1 MGMRKYRLKNFAS
14 VVMGVVVLSLLAACA
29 GSPASDPGSR
39 AERGDQ
45 RGDQPVVIEQSPN
58 DDREYR
64 FLTLDNDLR
73 VLLVSDTETDKAAA
87 SLVVFRGS
95 FDEPDAFPGL
105 AHFLE
110 HMLFIGTEKYPEV
123 DAYQHFIAQN
133 GGASNAYTAGDHTNY
148 FFDIQPEQFPAA
160 MDRFSQFFISPL
172 LDADYVD
179 REKNAV
185 NSEYQMQLRSDN
197 WRSMAV
203 NTVAI
208 NPDHPDS
215 RFSIGNLETLDD
227 GVQEALT
234 TFFEQEYSADQ
245 MALVALSNQPL
256 DEMEAWIGP
265 MFSQIENRNLGPV
278 SRDEP
283 LYVEG
288 SLPVQLYYQTIKDG
302 YKITYNFPVP
312 ATYGYY
318 QKKPDQY
325 ISNLLGHEG
334 EGSLYQRLK
343 RAGWIESLA
352 AGVANVDERNGLIV
366 LSIDLTESGYANLER
381 INRLTFRYIELLK
394 KSPPEPWRYAEQ
406 ARVAE
411 LGFRFQEQSSSTGF
425 VYRTAPALMHY
436 PPDDVLVA
444 PYLMSEFDAS
454 LIEDFLARLT
464 VDNVIVEIGGP
475 DVPVDS
481 VEPWFKVPYKLVSGP
496 PSSLTAVGV
505 PTGMRAG
512 ALQSASATVTA
523 GGELSLPAPNLYL
536 PADLQVL
543 ENDDKLPELR
553 YEGPGIALWED
564 RDTSFGTPR
573 ANLFL
578 SLGMEGGIQSAEDL
592 AMASMYRSLVTDAL
606 SAEVYPA
613 YLAGLGYGIDVNGLG
628 FELSVS
634 GYSDKQLVLLRTVL
648 GGLTRL
654 EIDPERFS
662 AFKTELLRE
671 WGNYRDE
678 RPYTQTYGA
687 LSYLLL
693 SSRWPPEALIAA
705 LENRSVEDL
714 ERWRAAR
721 MSDFNVQG
729 LYIGNVADLGGRDLV
744 EVLKSELPLRD
755 FQRVAPSVKAISSAW
770 RHQITIDHQDASM
783 VLYLQ
788 DPDSDINSRAISAL
802 AGQMIKQS
810 YFTSLRT
817 EQQLG
822 YVVSVRAQT
831 IRDRGGLAFI
841 VQSPVASPARLEALT
856 REFLSAE
863 LTTVAQMEESEFQR
877 FQSGLIGRLT
887 EKDRNLGQRSRRYWT
902 NLQLGV
908 TTFDTRQR
916 IAAAASILSKDDVL
930 AYLRQLVNRFD
941 QERLIVFNRGRFED
955 APQGGTELID
965 VAGFKNAG

>member
-1 MGMRKYRLKNFAS
+1 MRIFAS
-14 VVMGVVVLSLLAACA
+14 VLMAVVGASLLAACA
-29 GSPASDPGSR
+29 GNPASDLNRPATVSDG
-39 AERGDQ
+39 
-45 RGDQPVVIEQSPN
+45 PIVVEQSPN

-64 FLTLDNDLR
+64 YLTLDNALR
-73 VLLVSDTETDKAAA
+73 VLLVSDPGTDKAAA
-87 SLVVFRGS
+87 SLAVFRGS
-95 FDEPDAFPGL
+95 YDEPDAYPGL

-123 DAYQHFIAQN
+123 DAYQHFISQH

-148 FFDIQPEQFPAA
+148 FFDIQPDQFPAA

-172 LDADYVD
+172 LDTDYVD

-185 NSEYQMQLRSDN
+185 NSEYQMQLRNDD

-203 NTVAI
+203 NTVAV
-208 NPDHPDS
+208 NPEHPDS
-215 RFSIGNLETLDD
+215 RFSIGSLETLDA
-227 GVQEALT
+227 GVQDALK

-256 DEMEAWIGP
+256 DEMEAWITP
-265 MFSQIENRNLGPV
+265 MFSPITNRNLGPAP
-278 SRDEP
+278 REEP

-288 SLPVQLYYQTIKDG
+288 TLPAQLYFRTIKEG
-302 YKITYNFPVP
+302 YRVAYSFPIP
-312 ATYGYY
+312 ATYPYY
-318 QKKPDQY
+318 RQKPDQY

-343 RAGWIESLA
+343 REGWTESLA
-352 AGVANVDERNGLIV
+352 TGVANVDENNSLIV
-366 LSIDLTESGYANLER
+366 LEISLTETGYANLER
-381 INRLTFRYIELLK
+381 VNELTFRYINLLK
-394 KSPPEPWRYAEQ
+394 QSPPESWRYAEQ

-411 LGFRFQEQSSSTGF
+411 LGFRFQEKSSATGF
-425 VYRTAPALMHY
+425 VYRTAPAFMHY
-436 PPDDVLVA
+436 PPSEVLVA
-444 PYLMSEFDAS
+444 PYLMSGFDAS
-454 LIEDFLARLT
+454 LINAFLERLN
-464 VDNVIVEIGGP
+464 VDNVIVEISGP

-481 VEPWFKVPYKLVSGP
+481 VESWFKVPYQLVSGAP
-496 PSSLTAVGV
+496 
-505 PTGMRAG
+505 AG
-512 ALQSASATVTA
+512 ARNGATDTVNA
-523 GGELSLPAPNLYL
+523 HGLSLPAPNPYL

-543 ENDDKLPELR
+543 EDDGKLPELR
-553 YEGPGIALWED
+553 HESLGLALWED

-578 SLGMEGGIQSAEDL
+578 SLGIDGGIQSAEDL
-592 AMASMYRSLVTDAL
+592 AMASIYRSLVTDSL

-613 YLAGLGYGIDVNGLG
+613 YLAGLGYAIGVNGLG
-628 FELSVS
+628 FELSLS

-648 GGLTRL
+648 DGLTRL

-662 AFKTELLRE
+662 AFKEELLRE

-693 SSRWPPEALIAA
+693 SSRWPPEALITE
-705 LENRSVEDL
+705 LEKRSVEDL
-714 ERWRAAR
+714 QRWRARR
-721 MSDFNVQG
+721 MSGFNVVG
-729 LYIGNVADLGGRDLV
+729 LQAGNVADLEGRDLV
-744 EVLKSELPLRD
+744 GLLKSELPLRD
-755 FQRVAPSVKAISSAW
+755 FPRVEPSVKSIDTAW
-770 RHQITIDHQDASM
+770 RHQIPIDHQDASI

-788 DPDSDINSRAISAL
+788 DPDSAIRSRAVSAL

-841 VQSPVASPARLEALT
+841 VQSPVASPAKLEALT
-856 REFLSAE
+856 REFLNKE
-863 LTTVAQMEESEFQR
+863 LNAVAQMGQEEFLR
-877 FQSGLIGRLT
+877 FQSGLVGQLT
-887 EKDRNLGQRSRRYWT
+887 EKDRNLAERSQRHWT
-902 NLQLGV
+902 NLQLGI

-916 IAAAASILSKDDVL
+916 IAAAAANLSKDDVL
-930 AYLRQLVNRFD
+930 TYLRQLVARFD

-955 APQGGTELID
+955 APQGGPELID
-965 VAGFKNAG
+965 IAGFKSAG